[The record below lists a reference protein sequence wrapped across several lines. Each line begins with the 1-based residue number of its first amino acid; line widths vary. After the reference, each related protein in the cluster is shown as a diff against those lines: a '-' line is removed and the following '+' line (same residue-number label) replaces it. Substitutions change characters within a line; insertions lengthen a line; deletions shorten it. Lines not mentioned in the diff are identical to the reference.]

1 MHKRIFSLLLILL
14 LLLPVTT
21 HADVIFL
28 SPQGL
33 RNRFTKE
40 KSVILPV
47 EEREYIALTDLTGWQ
62 HPHTRRKV
70 CTHAEGTHMT
80 IHCLYTDEYGTV
92 WAYHR
97 RYDGPGCNCWVPYEG
112 IAPVKADPLPQTP
125 AQTLPTPRPTRL
137 TLLMRAALLIAAVVL
152 LTRFILHCIKRKT
165 AA

>member
-1 MHKRIFSLLLILL
+1 MRKRIFSLLLLLL
-14 LLLPVTT
+14 LLLPQTA

-33 RNRFTKE
+33 RNQFTKE
-40 KSVILPV
+40 RSVILPV

-70 CTHAEGTHMT
+70 CTHEAGTPMT

-97 RYDGPGCNCWVPYEG
+97 YYGGPSCNCWVPYEG
-112 IAPVKADPLPQTP
+112 IAPASSAPLSAAPVQP
-125 AQTLPTPRPTRL
+125 MPEPRPTRL
-137 TLLMRAALLIAAVVL
+137 SLILLSAALLLAAVL
-152 LTRFILHCIKRKT
+152 LTFFLIRRLKRKI